1 MPVTSTQKREPKST
15 TDYASMMGLGHINT
29 TSFLF
34 GEEEDGKKES
44 TTSPDVNNY
53 LQMNA
58 TDNKFPILVRR
69 NQDGGVGGFPIPG
82 HCLVTDERFKLSASS
97 TALDLALSQEAG
109 SEPQPSGQSSF
120 SSHRHSQGQM
130 QTPGPFS
137 PSQSVTG
144 SSGVQQS
151 PEPIGTNRQ
160 MNRHS
165 MEASLASY
173 ARANL
178 PGQLAATEMSTSR
191 PTLGT
196 LPPSLSTNDLPTIK
210 NTQALASTVSPP
222 KTHAEQHFHN
232 HNASMGRIPTSLV
245 SNRQSRDLS
254 STDRGDQQNNQAAL
268 SSLIGSTASSNST
281 PNNQS
286 EAIPNSAQPNQFA
299 SPQFPMNTSSFYGNY
314 GMQMMNMGMASL
326 QVTNPMM
333 FNQQLA
339 NYQQSNGYSQY
350 QKFNAPNRFQDHQTR
365 IPQQRRMTN
374 SDSEGQRFMHVNLED
389 IQSDIY
395 NLCKDQH
402 GCRYLQKKLED
413 RKPEQISMIFAETSQ
428 HVVELMTDPFGNY
441 LCQKLFE
448 YSNDE
453 QRTLLIGNAA
463 PEMVKIALN
472 QHGTRALQKMI
483 EFISTVN
490 QVGSGSIRA

>member
-1 MPVTSTQKREPKST
+1 
-15 TDYASMMGLGHINT
+15 
-29 TSFLF
+29 
-34 GEEEDGKKES
+34 
-44 TTSPDVNNY
+44 
-53 LQMNA
+53 
-58 TDNKFPILVRR
+58 
-69 NQDGGVGGFPIPG
+69 
-82 HCLVTDERFKLSASS
+82 
-97 TALDLALSQEAG
+97 
-109 SEPQPSGQSSF
+109 
-120 SSHRHSQGQM
+120 M

-144 SSGVQQS
+144 SSGAQQS
-151 PEPIGTNRQ
+151 PEPIGTSRQ

-173 ARANL
+173 ARASL
-178 PGQLAATEMSTSR
+178 PAQTAATEMHSTR
-191 PTLGT
+191 PTLGN
-196 LPPSLSTNDLPTIK
+196 LPPSLSTNDLPTMK
-210 NTQALASTVSPP
+210 NTHGLASTVSPP

-232 HNASMGRIPTSLV
+232 HNASMGRIPTSMV

-254 STDRGDQQNNQAAL
+254 NVDRGEQQNNQIVL
-268 SSLIGSTASSNST
+268 TNLLGNTNTASPTNTSGT
-281 PNNQS
+281 QS
-286 EAIPNSAQPNQFA
+286 EATPHSFPANQYTNA
-299 SPQFPMNTSSFYGNY
+299 QFPMNTSSLYGNY
-314 GMQMMNMGMASL
+314 GMQMMNVGMASL

-339 NYQQSNGYSQY
+339 NYQHNNGYSQY
-350 QKFNAPNRFQDHQTR
+350 QKFNGPNRFQDPQAR
-365 IPQQRRMTN
+365 APQQRRMTN
-374 SDSEGQRFMHVNLED
+374 SDADGQRFMHVNLED

-402 GCRYLQKKLED
+402 GCRYLQKKLEE
-413 RKPEQISMIFAETSQ
+413 RKPEQIRIIFAETNK

-448 YSNDE
+448 YSDDE

-490 QVGSGSIRA
+490 QVGSRPALL